1 MEQTNKQDA
10 QGVKV
15 IQVENNN
22 KKVASILESMHQNTF
37 ILLRYKIRHI
47 KDQGFSIM
55 GNQ

>member
-1 MEQTNKQDA
+1 LEQTNKQDA